1 VIGTN
6 AGGVPEVVRNG
17 ETGILCPVGD
27 VQGMARAALDILS
40 DPARWQSMSDLGAD
54 DARARFSLDA
64 IVTRYEHLYMTSLD
78 N

>member
-1 VIGTN
+1 
-6 AGGVPEVVRNG
+6 
-17 ETGILCPVGD
+17 
-27 VQGMARAALDILS
+27 MARAALDILS